1 MSIYLSE
8 VDVEVVVDAF
18 GQYIIDGESSE
29 GYHLFEYDNNLNNLN
44 GKIFKEAYEKAKKKW
59 IKDID
64 NIVNYIKKY
73 NIIDFDDI
81 NYIEDYLDKSLMEK
95 IMGG

>member
-18 GQYIIDGESSE
+18 GQYIIDAESSE
-29 GYHLFEYDNNLNNLN
+29 GYHLLEYNNNLDNLD
-44 GKIFKEAYEKAKKKW
+44 GKIFEKAFDKAYQKW
-59 IKDID
+59 IKDIED
-64 NIVNYIKKY
+64 IINYIKKY

>member
-8 VDVEVVVDAF
+8 VDVENVVDAF
-18 GQYIIDGESSE
+18 GQYIIDAESSE
-29 GYHLFEYDNNLNNLN
+29 GYHLLEYDNNLDNLD
-44 GKIFKEAYEKAKKKW
+44 GKIFEKALDKAYQKW
-59 IKDID
+59 IKDIED
-64 NIVNYIKKY
+64 IVNYIKKY
-73 NIIDFDDI
+73 NMIDFDDI